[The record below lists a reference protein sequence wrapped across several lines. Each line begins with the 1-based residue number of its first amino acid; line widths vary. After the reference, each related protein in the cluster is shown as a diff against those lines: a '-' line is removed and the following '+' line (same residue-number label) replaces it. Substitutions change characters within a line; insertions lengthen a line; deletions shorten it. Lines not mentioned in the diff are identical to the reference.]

1 MNSPYW
7 LNKIV
12 EDVYHNSDTQ
22 FYIGLSSEVTVDGSN
37 ITVNEPTSGTG
48 YERIHIT
55 DFTHAVNATISNAS
69 DIVFP
74 ESVNSWWSGQK
85 QAAYW
90 VLFDGAG
97 STAHILSF
105 GRLDTPHY
113 VERNTVL
120 MIPSG
125 LLAVTLM
132 DYDPNLEV

>member
-12 EDVYHNSDTQ
+12 EDIYHNQDNE
-22 FYIGLSSEVTVDGSN
+22 FYIGLSSDVTISGAN
-37 ITVNEPTSGTG
+37 IAISEPSSDTG
-48 YERIHIT
+48 YERIQIT
-55 DFTHAVNATISNAS
+55 DFTHAVNATISNTN

-74 ESVNSWWSGQK
+74 ESVGPWWAGQK
-85 QAAYW
+85 KAAYW
-90 VLFDGAG
+90 VLFDGPG
-97 STAHILSF
+97 SSAHILSF